1 MDDVTKKMLNK
12 ISLLK
17 EVTDKG
23 GIPITDTAENGKMLT
38 AQKEAIKKVMKC
50 NIIFPENP
58 LVYYK
63 DSNNYI
69 FTGTI
74 TDMNNLR
81 WQFSLNDSSGNG
93 CFIYVNDLQLN
104 DDNMRKL
111 NLLKNYYENW
121 RNNLLTSTE
130 D

>member
-50 NIIFPENP
+50 NIIFTENP